1 MMWLPIVSVIAQVIV
16 SLSETVISLLL
27 TPERLDGGHKVYLAL
42 EELLVA
48 QLVRAIHVIRVVVL
62 RR

>member
-16 SLSETVISLLL
+16 SLAHTVISLLL
-27 TPERLDGGHKVYLAL
+27 SPERLDRRHEVYLAL
-42 EELLVA
+42 KELLIA